1 MSNGWRCFITLLL
14 GGTGSTG
21 RTGRSR
27 GAGGTTSTGGTG
39 MTGGV
44 FGFFV
49 SVPNWYLE
57 MSVGC
62 VGFWIDGKLSIG
74 EPSSGIFAS
83 GSKSWT
89 LGVFIIYQPV
99 CKHIIGNSAWMFGI
113 KQRNRYFLIIRAT
126 ENGGVGIF
134 TVKTLS
140 RQIFRAFAT

>member
-27 GAGGTTSTGGTG
+27 GSGGTTSTGGTG

-57 MSVGC
+57 MPVGC
-62 VGFWIDGKLSIG
+62 VGFWIEGKLSRG

-89 LGVFIIYQPV
+89 LGVFMGKVNQPV
-99 CKHIIGNSAWMFGI
+99 GKHIIGNCALMFWL
-113 KQRNRYFLIIRAT
+113 KLRHRRFLI
-126 ENGGVGIF
+126 VGTAKDRGMGDFDGQNII
-134 TVKTLS
+134 TPN
-140 RQIFRAFAT
+140 